1 MRKKYLAVP
10 EQEDHELLEELEQ
23 AVNQSHQTALKALV
37 DMFNW
42 MDTLEAKPTAE
53 IVSLDRQSVEIG
65 RNANTILAKMSQVS
79 EKRKQ
84 LQWLYSS
91 LETFK
96 LVR

>member
-1 MRKKYLAVP
+1 
-10 EQEDHELLEELEQ
+10 
-23 AVNQSHQTALKALV
+23 
-37 DMFNW
+37 MFNW
-42 MDTLEAKPTAE
+42 MDTLEAKPTVE
-53 IVSLDRQSVEIG
+53 IVLLDRQSVEIG
-65 RNANTILAKMSQVS
+65 RNANTIIAKMSQVS

>member
-42 MDTLEAKPTAE
+42 MDTLEAKPAAE
-53 IVSLDRQSVEIG
+53 IILLDRQSVEIN
-65 RNANTILAKMSQVS
+65 RNANTITAKMSQVS